1 MPSSLN
7 RRQTCPITRRESEQ
21 LMDIFLHIPVS
32 PTVKKT
38 INDNIN
44 NNIQNDKDYSEEE
57 RPHLLQRSDSYK
69 RATQMFSPEDDSDE
83 VLTFKKENY
92 DPQKYRSLP
101 IDTKSRVRN
110 NKGSPTSILVKRNK
124 LNRQKSGTVP
134 SSDSDNP
141 ISSSEN
147 RKKKSVF
154 QRTKE
159 RIIFKLR
166 KDKKRGEDINKK
178 SKENKQE
185 IQRTLNSHQY
195 ESASGVESRK
205 GQRNGPPRN
214 AEIVKPKVN
223 TTKSSSPDSKLYY
236 FDLNRVCDY
245 RIVDRANLSYRMY
258 HLWNTIKQNQSKKRF
273 NIFVTC
279 IYPVVVVNKLIIS
292 GSYSTVV

>member
-1 MPSSLN
+1 MPSFLK

-21 LMDIFLHIPVS
+21 LMDFFLHIPVS

-57 RPHLLQRSDSYK
+57 RPHLLQRSNSYR

-110 NKGSPTSILVKRNK
+110 NKDSPTSILDKRNK

-205 GQRNGPPRN
+205 DQRNGPSRN
-214 AEIVKPKVN
+214 TEIVKPKGN
-223 TTKSSSPDSKLYY
+223 NTKSSSPDSKLYY

>member
-7 RRQTCPITRRESEQ
+7 RRKTCPITRRESEQ
-21 LMDIFLHIPVS
+21 LMEVFLHMPVS

-44 NNIQNDKDYSEEE
+44 NNNQNDKDYCEKE
-57 RPHLLQRSDSYK
+57 RPHLLQRSDSYR
-69 RATQMFSPEDDSDE
+69 RATQRFSPQNDPDE

-92 DPQKYRSLP
+92 NPQKYRSLP

-110 NKGSPTSILVKRNK
+110 NKGSPTSILDKRNK
-124 LNRQKSGTVP
+124 LKRQQSGTVP

-166 KDKKRGEDINKK
+166 KDKKRGEDRNKK
-178 SKENKQE
+178 SNENKQE
-185 IQRTLNSHQY
+185 IQRTLKSHQY
-195 ESASGVESRK
+195 ESVSGVESRK
-205 GQRNGPPRN
+205 SQRNSAPIN
-214 AEIVKPKVN
+214 EEIVKPKVD
-223 TTKSSSPDSKLYY
+223 TTKSTSPDSKLYY
-236 FDLNRVCDY
+236 FDFNRVCDY
-245 RIVDRANLSYRMY
+245 KIVDRANLSYRMY
-258 HLWNTIKQNQSKKRF
+258 HLWNIIKQNQKRF

-279 IYPVVVVNKLIIS
+279 IYPAVVVNNYIRVL
-292 GSYSTVV
+292 

>member
-7 RRQTCPITRRESEQ
+7 RRKTCPITRRESEQ
-21 LMDIFLHIPVS
+21 LMEVFLHMPVS

-44 NNIQNDKDYSEEE
+44 NNNQNDKDYCEKE
-57 RPHLLQRSDSYK
+57 RPHLLQRSDSYR
-69 RATQMFSPEDDSDE
+69 RATQRFSPQNDPDE
-83 VLTFKKENY
+83 VSTFKKENY

-101 IDTKSRVRN
+101 IDTKLIVRN
-110 NKGSPTSILVKRNK
+110 NKGSPTSILDKRNK
-124 LNRQKSGTVP
+124 LKRQQSGTVP

-166 KDKKRGEDINKK
+166 KDKKRGEDRNKK
-178 SKENKQE
+178 SNENKQE

-195 ESASGVESRK
+195 ESVSGVESRK
-205 GQRNGPPRN
+205 SQRNSAPIN
-214 AEIVKPKVN
+214 EDIVKPKVD
-223 TTKSSSPDSKLYY
+223 TTKSTSPDSKLYY
-236 FDLNRVCDY
+236 FDFNRVCDY
-245 RIVDRANLSYRMY
+245 KIVDRANLSYRMY
-258 HLWNTIKQNQSKKRF
+258 HLWNIIKQNQLSKKDL
-273 NIFVTC
+273 IFSLLVFILQWWLT
-279 IYPVVVVNKLIIS
+279 IIS
-292 GSYSTVV
+292 GSCSTVV

>member
-21 LMDIFLHIPVS
+21 LMEFFLHMPVS

-57 RPHLLQRSDSYK
+57 RPHLLQRSDSYR
-69 RATQMFSPEDDSDE
+69 RATQRFSPVDDPDE
-83 VLTFKKENY
+83 VSTFKKENY

-101 IDTKSRVRN
+101 IDTKLRVRN
-110 NKGSPTSILVKRNK
+110 NKGSPTSILDKRNK

-166 KDKKRGEDINKK
+166 KDKKRGEDNNKK
-178 SKENKQE
+178 SKENKQD
-185 IQRTLNSHQY
+185 IQLTLNSHQY
-195 ESASGVESRK
+195 ESASGVKSLK
-205 GQRNGPPRN
+205 SQRNSAPIN
-214 AEIVKPKVN
+214 AEIVKPKVD
-223 TTKSSSPDSKLYY
+223 TTKSTSPDSKLYY
-236 FDLNRVCDY
+236 FDFNRVCDY
-245 RIVDRANLSYRMY
+245 KIVDKAYSSYRMY
-258 HLWNTIKQNQSKKRF
+258 HLWNTIIQNQSKKRF

-279 IYPVVVVNKLIIS
+279 IYPAVVVNNYIGVL
-292 GSYSTVV
+292 

>member
-7 RRQTCPITRRESEQ
+7 RRKTCPITRRESEQ
-21 LMDIFLHIPVS
+21 LMEVFLHMPVS

-44 NNIQNDKDYSEEE
+44 NNNQNDKDYCEKE
-57 RPHLLQRSDSYK
+57 RPHLLQRSDSYR
-69 RATQMFSPEDDSDE
+69 RATQRFSPQNDPDE

-92 DPQKYRSLP
+92 NPQKYRSLP

-110 NKGSPTSILVKRNK
+110 NKGSPTSILDKRNK
-124 LNRQKSGTVP
+124 LKRQQSGTVP

-166 KDKKRGEDINKK
+166 KDKKRGEDRNKK
-178 SKENKQE
+178 SNENKQE

-195 ESASGVESRK
+195 ESVSGVESRK
-205 GQRNGPPRN
+205 SQRNSAPIN
-214 AEIVKPKVN
+214 EDIVKPKVD
-223 TTKSSSPDSKLYY
+223 TTKSTSPDSKLYY
-236 FDLNRVCDY
+236 FDFNRVCDY
-245 RIVDRANLSYRMY
+245 KIVDRANLSYRMY
-258 HLWNTIKQNQSKKRF
+258 HLWNIIKQNQKRF

-279 IYPVVVVNKLIIS
+279 IYPAVVVNNYIRVL
-292 GSYSTVV
+292 

>member
-7 RRQTCPITRRESEQ
+7 RRKTCPITRRESEQ
-21 LMDIFLHIPVS
+21 LMEVFLHMPVS

-44 NNIQNDKDYSEEE
+44 NNNQNDKDYCEKE
-57 RPHLLQRSDSYK
+57 RPHLLQRSDSYR
-69 RATQMFSPEDDSDE
+69 RATQRFSPQNDPDE
-83 VLTFKKENY
+83 VSTFKKENY

-110 NKGSPTSILVKRNK
+110 NKGSPTSILDKRNK
-124 LNRQKSGTVP
+124 LKRQQSGTVP

-166 KDKKRGEDINKK
+166 KDKKRGEDRNKK
-178 SKENKQE
+178 SNENKQE

-195 ESASGVESRK
+195 ESVSGVESRK
-205 GQRNGPPRN
+205 SQRNSAPIN
-214 AEIVKPKVN
+214 EDIVKPKVD
-223 TTKSSSPDSKLYY
+223 TTKSTSPDSKLYY
-236 FDLNRVCDY
+236 FDFNRVCDY
-245 RIVDRANLSYRMY
+245 KIVDRANLSYRMY
-258 HLWNTIKQNQSKKRF
+258 HLWNIIKQNQKRF

-279 IYPVVVVNKLIIS
+279 IYPAVVVNNYIRVL
-292 GSYSTVV
+292 

>member
-21 LMDIFLHIPVS
+21 LMDFFLHMPVS
-32 PTVKKT
+32 PTITKT

-44 NNIQNDKDYSEEE
+44 NNIQNDKEYSEEE
-57 RPHLLQRSDSYK
+57 KPHLLQRSDSYR
-69 RATQMFSPEDDSDE
+69 RATQRFSPEDYSDQ

-92 DPQKYRSLP
+92 DSQKYRSLP
-101 IDTKSRVRN
+101 IDTKLRVRN
-110 NKGSPTSILVKRNK
+110 NKGIPTSILDKRNK

-141 ISSSEN
+141 TSSSEN

-166 KDKKRGEDINKK
+166 KDKKRGEDNNKK

-185 IQRTLNSHQY
+185 IQRTLNPHHY

-205 GQRNGPPRN
+205 DQRNSAPIN
-214 AEIVKPKVN
+214 AEIVKPKVD
-223 TTKSSSPDSKLYY
+223 TTKSTSPDSKLYSFY
-236 FDLNRVCDY
+236 FNRVCDY
-245 RIVDRANLSYRMY
+245 KIVDKAYVSLVDIKTKTFFPQKNQIQYFRNLYIYTAVMVNTSYTGV
-258 HLWNTIKQNQSKKRF
+258 L
-273 NIFVTC
+273 
-279 IYPVVVVNKLIIS
+279 
-292 GSYSTVV
+292 